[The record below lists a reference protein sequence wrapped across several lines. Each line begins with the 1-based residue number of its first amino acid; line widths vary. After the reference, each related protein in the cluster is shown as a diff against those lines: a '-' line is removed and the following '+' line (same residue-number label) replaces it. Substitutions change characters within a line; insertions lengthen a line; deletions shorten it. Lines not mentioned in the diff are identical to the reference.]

1 MKNVLIV
8 LLGAVLGI
16 VLGAGAM
23 HQWAMPQLLDA
34 NTKLSDAE
42 RKLASIQAESESSSA
57 KLAQLEAERNQNSEQ
72 LASLQSKLDKAT
84 GAEAVTP
91 ADVPLP
97 EDATAVDASAG
108 PPEGAAPEEPSA
120 DERAARRE
128 RGARWGGGG
137 TPEEREAR
145 RQEFATRMQENMSNF
160 FTGEMEKSS
169 TPEMQE
175 RLVALEQKTQ
185 EMMDLRSQM
194 RAAQTDEE
202 REALGQAFGETMSA
216 AREIMQ
222 AQQGDM
228 LGAIANQFG
237 ITKESDRAAF
247 EQAVRSAVDS
257 PIFSDNPAALFF
269 NASRPA
275 DGGDGGGV
283 SGGGRGFGF
292 GGGGGGFRGGAG
304 R

>member
-34 NTKLSDAE
+34 NTKLSEAE
-42 RKLASIQAESESSSA
+42 RKLAAVQAESESA
-57 KLAQLEAERNQNSEQ
+57 GEKLARLEAERNQNSEQ
-72 LASLQSKLDKAT
+72 LASLQTKLDKAT
-84 GAEAVTP
+84 GAEAVAP
-91 ADVPLP
+91 AEVPLP
-97 EDATAVDASAG
+97 EDAALDASAG
-108 PPEGAAPEEPSA
+108 TADGAAPETPPA
-120 DERAARRE
+120 DEQAARRD
-128 RGARWGGGG
+128 RANRWGGGG

-185 EMMDLRSQM
+185 EMMDLRNQM

-202 REALGQAFGETMSA
+202 REALGQAFGETMSS
-216 AREIMQ
+216 AREMMQ

-237 ITKESDRAAF
+237 ITKESDRTAF

-269 NASRPA
+269 NASRSA
-275 DGGDGGGV
+275 DGGDGGG
-283 SGGGRGFGF
+283 GGGGF
-292 GGGGGGFRGGAG
+292 GGGGGGFRGGPG

>member
-1 MKNVLIV
+1 MKNVPIV

-23 HQWAMPQLLDA
+23 HQWVMPQLLDA
-34 NTKLSDAE
+34 NTKLSEAE
-42 RKLASIQAESESSSA
+42 RKLAAIQAESERSGE
-57 KLAQLEAERNQNSEQ
+57 KLARLEAERNQYSEQ
-72 LASLQSKLDKAT
+72 LASLQTKLDKAT

-91 ADVPLP
+91 AGVPLP
-97 EDATAVDASAG
+97 EEAAVDASAG
-108 PPEGAAPEEPSA
+108 PPEGAAPEEPPA
-120 DERAARRE
+120 DEQTARRE
-128 RGARWGGGG
+128 RGARWGGG

-160 FTGEMEKSS
+160 FTGELEKSS

-202 REALGQAFGETMSA
+202 REALGQAFGESMSA
-216 AREIMQ
+216 AREIME

-269 NASRPA
+269 SAGRSA

-283 SGGGRGFGF
+283 GRGF
-292 GGGGGGFRGGAG
+292 GGGGGFRGAAG